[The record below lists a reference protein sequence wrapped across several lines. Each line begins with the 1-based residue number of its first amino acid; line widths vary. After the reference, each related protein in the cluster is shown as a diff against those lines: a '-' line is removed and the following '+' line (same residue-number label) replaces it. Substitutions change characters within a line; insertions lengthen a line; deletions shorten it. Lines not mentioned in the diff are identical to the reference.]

1 MTESKKQINL
11 TRRDLQV
18 RVTWEVGVPYDV
30 ICSRLGISSGELR
43 SCLRRL
49 REAGEE
55 TAPRP
60 FFRKGM
66 EKFDPESIN
75 WEEFLSVSDLP
86 TSPQRSSPAKAYLR
100 HLQGEKIVIIALK
113 MGLKVKEV
121 KSLIEGYRQTRNLEP

>member
-49 REAGEE
+49 REVGEE
-55 TAPRP
+55 ISPRP

-66 EKFDPESIN
+66 GKFDQASIN
-75 WEEFLSVSDLP
+75 WEEILSIPELP
-86 TSPQRSSPAKAYLR
+86 TSPQRFSPAKAYLR
-100 HLQGEKIVIIALK
+100 YLQGENLVTIALK
-113 MGLKVKEV
+113 MGLKVAEV
-121 KSLIEGYRQTRNLEP
+121 KNLIEGYQQTRNPEC